1 MKRKKI
7 NILSLFAG
15 MGTLELALKNQ
26 GFVIGKSYASEI
38 KPAALKLMAH
48 HFPDT
53 IQLGDIRN
61 WREWDI
67 NWADIDFV
75 GSGSPCQDLSIAG
88 KRAGLKGERSSLF
101 FVFVDILNH
110 IRKLNPDVLF
120 LQENVASAPK
130 QDIIIMSRKLG
141 IYPQMVDSLLWL
153 PQSRKR
159 FYWSNIKY
167 SYKGLFKEKT
177 TDFPIPKKRKNIFAK
192 DIIVSGRVN
201 KKHFPTLTERYIKA
215 NNYKNNEKL
224 TKRLLTKSMPYV
236 IQINESKES
245 NGKQPFN
252 QNRIYDING
261 ILPALCTRNYGK
273 IQENETIRILNKVE
287 LCRLQGF
294 PDDYCDMVSYNQ
306 AGSLLGDAWSL
317 PVIEF
322 FVSFIDK
329 SKFETISNEYSTA
342 HF

>member
-1 MKRKKI
+1 MRQIGIKMKKKI

-48 HFPDT
+48 HFPNT

-61 WREWDI
+61 WRDWDI
-67 NWADIDFV
+67 DWADIDFV

-101 FVFVDILNH
+101 FIFVEILNH
-110 IRKLNPDVLF
+110 IRKLNPGVLF

-130 QDIIIMSRKLG
+130 QDVLIMSRKLG
-141 IYPQMVDSLLWL
+141 IYPQMIDSLLWL

-159 FYWSNIKY
+159 LYWSNIKY

-177 TDFPIPKKRKNIFAK
+177 TDFPLPKKRKNIK
-192 DIIVSGRVN
+192 PQDIVTSGIATQ
-201 KKHFPTLTERYIKA
+201 KHFPTLTERYIKA
-215 NNYKNNEKL
+215 NNYKDSEKRQI
-224 TKRLLTKSMPYV
+224 RLMAKSVPYV
-236 IQINESKES
+236 TE
-245 NGKQPFN
+245 NGN
-252 QNRIYDING
+252 N
-261 ILPALCTRNYGK
+261 
-273 IQENETIRILNKVE
+273 RILNKIE
-287 LCRLQGF
+287 MCRIQGF
-294 PDDYCDMVSYNQ
+294 PDDYCDILKLTE
-306 AGSLLGDAWSL
+306 AGSLLGDSWSL
-317 PVIEF
+317 PVIDF